1 MEQASPQTGRR
12 LPVIL
17 IIIAIIGA
25 FLGGLALGSVLLGAP
40 AAGGA
45 ASAPENQAL
54 IDEALSVIRSNY
66 VDQSATGDEQMLYG
80 ALTGMVDA
88 LGDTGHSRFLDP
100 QMVRAQRDSTAGQ
113 FEGIGAYVEM
123 RDGFVTIV
131 SPIDGSPAQAAGVMP
146 GDIVI
151 EVDGE
156 DVIGLS
162 LQEVISRILGEAGTD
177 VEITFINGETG
188 EERTLVIT
196 RARID
201 LQNVTWGMLPNS
213 TLAHLRIASFSRDVG
228 ADLREAV
235 DAAEAAGATGL
246 VLDLRN
252 NPGGLLSEAIEVASI
267 FLPEEA
273 DVLLRQDG
281 QGNIDNEPAR
291 RSAVT
296 TDLPLVVLI
305 NEGSASAS
313 EIVSGALQDAGR
325 ATVVGEQSFGT
336 GTVLNQF
343 DLSDGSAIL
352 LATEQWLTPSGRVIW
367 REGIM
372 PDIVTELESGALLF
386 TPSAVREMTA
396 ELLEESNDNQVLMAI
411 SILNGDAPLP
421 EMPSEPEA
429 DAGGN

>member
-1 MEQASPQTGRR
+1 MEQPSPQTGRR
-12 LPVIL
+12 FPVIL
-17 IIIAIIGA
+17 VILVIIGA
-25 FLGGLALGSVLLGAP
+25 FLGGIAVDRLLLSGQTTA
-40 AAGGA
+40 GA
-45 ASAPENQAL
+45 AAPVESNAL
-54 IDEALSVIRSNY
+54 IDEALSVIRANY
-66 VDQSATGDEQMLYG
+66 VDQTATGDDQMLYG

-100 QMVRAQRDSTAGQ
+100 NMVRAQRDSTAGQ

-131 SPIDGSPAQAAGVMP
+131 SPIDGSPAQAAGVQP

-156 DVIGLS
+156 DVTGQS
-162 LQEVISRILGEAGTD
+162 LQEVISKILGEAGTD
-177 VEITFINGETG
+177 VEITFVDGETG
-188 EERTLVIT
+188 EERTLIIT

-201 LQNVTWGMLPNS
+201 LENVTWGMLPDS
-213 TLAHLRIASFSRDVG
+213 TLAQLRISSFSRDVG
-228 ADLREAV
+228 EDLREAV
-235 DAAEAAGATGL
+235 EAAEAAGATGL

-252 NPGGLLSEAIEVASI
+252 NPGGLLQEAVEVASI
-267 FLPEEA
+267 FLPDDA

-281 QGNIDNEPAR
+281 QGNIDNEPVQ
-291 RSAVT
+291 RSNVR

-325 ATVVGEQSFGT
+325 ATLVGEQSFGT

-343 DLSDGSAIL
+343 GLSDGSAIL
-352 LATEQWLTPSGRVIW
+352 LATEQWLTPAGRVIW

-372 PDIVTELESGALLF
+372 PDIVAELESGAQLF
-386 TPSAVREMTA
+386 TPSAVRELTA
-396 ELLEESNDNQVLMAI
+396 ELLDESGDNQILLAI
-411 SILNGDAPLP
+411 SVLNGDAPLP
-421 EMPSEPEA
+421 EMPEA
-429 DAGGN
+429 DASQN